1 MATYT
6 MVDRSTCIAC
16 GACNPTAPG
25 LFEYTEDGLSYA
37 LLDGNEGITEVPE
50 ELVEDLEWRD
60 VQRIPLKCLTYRFI
74 VKELKRVSTRNNQ
87 IDNYHKS

>member
-1 MATYT
+1 

-50 ELVEDLEWRD
+50 EWIEDLED
-60 VQRIPLKCLTYRFI
+60 AVEGCPTDSIKMSDIPFHCQR
-74 VKELKRVSTRNNQ
+74 VEAS
-87 IDNYHKS
+87 

>member
-1 MATYT
+1 MTTYT

-50 ELVEDLEWRD
+50 ELVEDLED
-60 VQRIPLKCLTYRFI
+60 AVEGCPTDSIKMSDIPFHCQR
-74 VKELKRVSTRNNQ
+74 VEAS
-87 IDNYHKS
+87 

>member
-16 GACNPTAPG
+16 GACNPNAPD

-37 LLDGNEGITEVPE
+37 LLDGNEGTTEVPE
-50 ELVEDLEWRD
+50 DLIEDLED
-60 VQRIPLKCLTYRFI
+60 A
-74 VKELKRVSTRNNQ
+74 
-87 IDNYHKS
+87 IDGCPTDSIKMADTPFNCQKVEAS